1 MNRDDRKVFLWA
13 GLIAAAIVLTA
24 AGAAGAAELPPG
36 VDCQMVRR
44 YVTQHGKFKSL
55 AWAIRQGYS
64 AEQIREARKCL
75 Q

>member
-24 AGAAGAAELPPG
+24 AGIAGAAELPPG
-36 VDCQMVRR
+36 TDCETIRR
-44 YVTQHGKFKSL
+44 LVAEHGKIKAL

-64 AEQIREARKCL
+64 TEQIREARKCL
-75 Q
+75 K

>member
-13 GLIAAAIVLTA
+13 GLIAAAILLTA
-24 AGAAGAAELPPG
+24 AGAVGAAELPPG
-36 VDCQMVRR
+36 VDCPLVRR
-44 YVTQHGKFKSL
+44 LVAEHGKARAL

-64 AEQIREARKCL
+64 WEQIKEARKCI